1 MMKKAID
8 IIKTIAER
16 TDRVILF
23 HSASGKDSIALL
35 DLISPY
41 FKEIVCV
48 YMYVVK
54 DLSHINRYINYACNK
69 YPNVKYVQIP
79 HFAVY
84 SYRRIGYMGCEKN
97 EKQKLYSMAQLT
109 DIVREK
115 YNIEWAFFGFKQ
127 SDSMNRRLMLRT
139 YDMNGINE
147 AQKKCYP
154 LSEYKNKDV
163 MDYISRAGLIK
174 PESYDSK
181 HQINLNPINPKRHSD
196 ERVKLQK
203 KNLQKVGVL
212 GGIVWNEKSGNL
224 IDGHRRIKA
233 MDLHY
238 KYDGTSSTDYNVK
251 VEVVNLDDKAEK
263 EQLTYMAVGNT
274 KPDIDLIADYIND
287 IDYSDVGLSE
297 AELNDILSISGIDD
311 IRLSDSLDNLLSS
324 PVKESKR
331 LDRTDEEKKAHMK
344 EVKQQVKAVAKERQL
359 NEEAYIMLSFSSY
372 EAKADFCD
380 LLGIST
386 DDKFAKGE
394 GVLKLIE

>member
-1 MMKKAID
+1 MKELKQSETR
-8 IIKTIAER
+8 IIKR
-16 TDRVILF
+16 
-23 HSASGKDSIALL
+23 
-35 DLISPY
+35 
-41 FKEIVCV
+41 
-48 YMYVVK
+48 
-54 DLSHINRYINYACNK
+54 
-69 YPNVKYVQIP
+69 
-79 HFAVY
+79 
-84 SYRRIGYMGCEKN
+84 
-97 EKQKLYSMAQLT
+97 
-109 DIVREK
+109 
-115 YNIEWAFFGFKQ
+115 
-127 SDSMNRRLMLRT
+127 
-139 YDMNGINE
+139 
-147 AQKKCYP
+147 
-154 LSEYKNKDV
+154 
-163 MDYISRAGLIK
+163 
-174 PESYDSK
+174 SK
-181 HQINLNPINPKRHSD
+181 INLNPINPKRHSD

-203 KNLQKVGVL
+203 KNLQKVGFL

-331 LDRTDEEKKAHMK
+331 LDRTEEEKKAHMK

-372 EAKADFCD
+372 EAKVDFCD

>member
-1 MMKKAID
+1 MNTIMKELKQSETR
-8 IIKTIAER
+8 IIKR
-16 TDRVILF
+16 
-23 HSASGKDSIALL
+23 
-35 DLISPY
+35 
-41 FKEIVCV
+41 
-48 YMYVVK
+48 
-54 DLSHINRYINYACNK
+54 
-69 YPNVKYVQIP
+69 
-79 HFAVY
+79 
-84 SYRRIGYMGCEKN
+84 
-97 EKQKLYSMAQLT
+97 
-109 DIVREK
+109 
-115 YNIEWAFFGFKQ
+115 
-127 SDSMNRRLMLRT
+127 
-139 YDMNGINE
+139 
-147 AQKKCYP
+147 
-154 LSEYKNKDV
+154 
-163 MDYISRAGLIK
+163 
-174 PESYDSK
+174 SK
-181 HQINLNPINPKRHSD
+181 INLNPINPKRHSD

-203 KNLQKVGVL
+203 KNLQKVGFL

-372 EAKADFCD
+372 EAKADFVTC
-380 LLGIST
+380 L
-386 DDKFAKGE
+386 
-394 GVLKLIE
+394 V